1 MSSSISYIKRNKEIG
16 EKKKIAVSDK
26 TLSKSIGVKTKP
38 LLPKNTKPLDASKI
52 KSPVGKDNFYA
63 TDKAITN
70 KSLNTI
76 INDMNKSVYLSNSSD
91 TVENSFVKASKYYN
105 RFKMA
110 NQNLPL
116 QKGFAHVFFVRPDCN
131 LLQVA
136 GKGYELRDG
145 LKSNELFS
153 YGWQSS
159 PSVLKELV
167 TNNGSKH
174 DFMLSLSNYAA
185 SFPLS
190 DEYINSDTYGRTY
203 TGYKIAYGKN
213 NIESK
218 TAGEITVSYSDDR
231 NFHIYQLHRYW
242 VEYINAVYRGE
253 IAPKNSN
260 IINKILDYVS
270 ACYYFLTAE
279 DGETIIFWSKYY
291 GVFPTTIPSNQYS
304 WGSGSVVSNPTIDIS
319 YKYSFKEDFN
329 PYTML
334 EFNYN
339 ARIESN
345 SATYLP
351 VYDAKAGHSGS
362 TWVGVPF
369 VELVKDE
376 KLDCP
381 YVYKLRFTP

>member
-16 EKKKIAVSDK
+16 EKKKVAVSTK
-26 TLSKSIGVKTKP
+26 TLSKSIGKKTKP
-38 LLPKNTKPLDASKI
+38 LLAKNTKPLDASKI
-52 KSPVGKDNFYA
+52 KSPVGKDDFYA

-159 PSVLKELV
+159 PSVIKELV

-304 WGSGSVVSNPTIDIS
+304 WGSGSVVSNPTIDIT